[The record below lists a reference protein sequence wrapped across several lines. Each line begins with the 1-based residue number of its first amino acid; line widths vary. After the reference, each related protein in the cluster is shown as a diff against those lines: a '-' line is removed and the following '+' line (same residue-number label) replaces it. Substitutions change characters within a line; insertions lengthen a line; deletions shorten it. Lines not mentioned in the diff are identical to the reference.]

1 MVPEFPACVG
11 GDKGDSSVQNSPYT
25 RICNGR
31 LRQKMSKSLGNVVA
45 PQEIIKANGAEILRL
60 WVSAE
65 DYRDDIRI
73 SKEIIDRLTEAYRK
87 IRNTARF
94 LLGNLSDFD
103 GKDGKDYSKDLLEID
118 RWAMSRLQTLTAK
131 ITAAYERFDFHEVY
145 HLLHNFCVVDMSS
158 FYLDILKDRLYTF
171 KADSKERRAA
181 QWVLNRNTLNNDRAY
196 GSGNFFHG
204 RRDMEIHCRQKEE
217 SVFLSP
223 FPTADEKYLDPAL
236 EEKWA
241 KLIAIRK

>member
-1 MVPEFPACVG
+1 MG
-11 GDKGDSSVQNSPYT
+11 TKGISPYRT
-25 RICNGR
+25 VLTHGFVMDGSGK
-31 LRQKMSKSLGNVVA
+31 KMSKSLGNVVA

-94 LLGNLSDFD
+94 LLGNLYDFD
-103 GKDGKDYSKDLLEID
+103 GKNYCNDLLEID
-118 RWAMSRLQTLTAK
+118 RWTMSRLQTLTAK
-131 ITAAYERFDFHEVY
+131 ITSAYERFDFHEVY
-145 HLLHNFCVVDMSS
+145 HLLRNFCVVDMSS

-181 QWVLNRNTLNNDRAY
+181 QWVLNRILLTMTGLMAPVISFTAEEIWRFIAGKKKRACFFHLSRRQMKNTLI
-196 GSGNFFHG
+196 
-204 RRDMEIHCRQKEE
+204 RRLKRNGQD
-217 SVFLSP
+217 S
-223 FPTADEKYLDPAL
+223 
-236 EEKWA
+236 
-241 KLIAIRK
+241 